1 MIGWCYLRTFVE
13 LHGRTIEGAISALKC
28 IFTLQFCTISEVR
41 LKQVDGN
48 ILLHLYDSAKPHFR
62 KFEMSCKNDSTKRK
76 TRKRMQTNNK
86 AQDQQHPRNVA
97 RFKGF
102 RSARCKPCWVKPGR
116 PGLHKVWGVG
126 GGGVDVFSS
135 VIMCYF
141 RQSSS
146 KKHISP

>member
-1 MIGWCYLRTFVE
+1 MT
-13 LHGRTIEGAISALKC
+13 ALKEKQEKGC
-28 IFTLQFCTISEVR
+28 KQTIKHRISSIQGTLQG
-41 LKQVDGN
+41 LKASGVHGVN
-48 ILLHLYDSAKPHFR
+48 PA
-62 KFEMSCKNDSTKRK
+62 
-76 TRKRMQTNNK
+76 
-86 AQDQQHPRNVA
+86 
-97 RFKGF
+97 
-102 RSARCKPCWVKPGR
+102 KPGR